1 MSTDMLDF
9 RIFAIREPRHRTHNP
24 LTEEQFACLGAA
36 LGLPAGASILDLGC
50 GSGEMLCTWA
60 RDYGVTGTG
69 IDIYPGFIA
78 SAVARAE
85 ELGVS
90 GAVWFVASDAAGYV
104 AGEPVDVAA
113 CVGATW
119 IGGGVPGTLALL
131 RQSLKPG
138 GTLLVGEPFW
148 RTVPTSPQ
156 VLAWS
161 GAQSADDFLTLPAGA
176 FSQRVA
182 GDGFEPSLSRRF
194 YSPLAPPESPPMTSA
209 NALRGGNL
217 VRRGPLCV
225 RACRGRR
232 ARNPRTGTDGEGRNG
247 VRTVRRS
254 GMPTVLC

>member
-161 GAQSADDFLTLPAGA
+161 GAQSADDFLTLPALLASFSTQGYDVVEMVCATEESWDRYTASQWLNMRRWADANPGHELHDQVRRALATEPQHYAAGMRAHVGWGA
-176 FSQRVA
+176 FA
-182 GDGFEPSLSRRF
+182 
-194 YSPLAPPESPPMTSA
+194 LA
-209 NALRGGNL
+209 
-217 VRRGPLCV
+217 
-225 RACRGRR
+225 
-232 ARNPRTGTDGEGRNG
+232 AR
-247 VRTVRRS
+247 
-254 GMPTVLC
+254 